1 MLLITVELVP
11 GGFTPMRRR
20 IASMRISNLSDLA
33 PISDYRIEV
42 TETRNSLT
50 VTPPRKGACIVRGH
64 DPAQS
69 VWALVAKASQEILK
83 ADS

>member
-11 GGFTPMRRR
+11 GGFAPMRRT

-33 PISDYRIEV
+33 PISDYRV
-42 TETRNSLT
+42 QATEAPNPLT
-50 VTPPRKGACIVRGH
+50 GTPACNVDCIVRGH
-64 DPAQS
+64 NRAQS
-69 VWALVAKASQEILK
+69 VWALLARASQETLK